1 MGPTILYVLQAK
13 NKETKRQNKLI
24 VHTCTFTGRVI
35 ALTIVSVIMDPT
47 IELLTQSLQG
57 HAKTRLIITLLA
69 KLGVGCSK
77 APIRWLTHYVTPVI
91 ILPPIPENSVFVE
104 PTRCSTYVQFAR
116 ARILPGVARG
126 ISLSLCR
133 AYSAYATTAMWAF
146 YLMVKGIYYAYPQKV
161 DTMVTIG
168 KEYLHRHFKMFFFL
182 LGASSYSEI
191 MFEK

>member
-1 MGPTILYVLQAK
+1 MGNVK
-13 NKETKRQNKLI
+13 TKRQNKIRGYI

-35 ALTIVSVIMDPT
+35 AVTIVSVITDTT
-47 IELLTQSLQG
+47 IELLTQSLHGNAQ
-57 HAKTRLIITLLA
+57 TRLIITLLA
-69 KLGVGCSK
+69 KLGLGYSN
-77 APIRWLTHYVTPVI
+77 APIRWLPHYVTSVI

-161 DTMVTIG
+161 DTWVTIG
-168 KEYLHRHFKMFFFL
+168 KEYLQWH
-182 LGASSYSEI
+182 S
-191 MFEK
+191 